1 MWMTSRR
8 FDIGRNFIVRAKH
21 DSDIITFLN
30 NVAKK
35 HGITTATFTV
45 IGALKS
51 AKLGFYCQD
60 KHEYLEILLS
70 TPQEIATCV
79 GNISTKEGEPFVH
92 AHAVLADKDGNVKG
106 GHLLEGKVFA
116 AEVHL
121 FELVGEKIVRANDA
135 VTGLSLW
142 DI

>member
-1 MWMTSRR
+1 MSRR
-8 FDIGRNFIVRAKH
+8 LDIGRNFIVRAKH

-35 HGITTATFTV
+35 HGITTATFTM
-45 IGALKS
+45 IGALKW
-51 AKLGFYCQD
+51 AKLGFYDQD
-60 KHEYLEILLS
+60 KHEYIENLLS

-79 GNISTKEGEPFVH
+79 GNISTKEGAPFVH
-92 AHAVLADKDGNVKG
+92 AHAVLADRNGNTKG
-106 GHLLEGKVFA
+106 GHLHEGKVFA
-116 AEVHL
+116 GEVHIV
-121 FELVGEKIVRANDA
+121 ELVGEKIMRANDA

>member
-1 MWMTSRR
+1 MSIGL
-8 FDIGRNFIVRAKH
+8 DVGRNFIVRAKH
-21 DSDIITFLN
+21 DSDIITFLTS
-30 NVAKK
+30 VAKK
-35 HGITTATFTV
+35 QRITTATFSV
-45 IGALKS
+45 IGALKW
-51 AKLGFYCQD
+51 AKLGFYDQD
-60 KHEYLEILLS
+60 KHEYLENFLS

-79 GNISTKEGEPFVH
+79 GNISTKEGKPFVH
-92 AHAVLADKDGNVKG
+92 AHAVLADKNGNAKG

-121 FELVGEKIVRANDA
+121 FELVGEKLVRENDA

>member
-1 MWMTSRR
+1 MIRR
-8 FDIGRNFIVRAKH
+8 LNVGRNFIVRAKH
-21 DSDIITFLN
+21 DSDIIALLN

-45 IGALKS
+45 IGALKK
-51 AKLGFYCQD
+51 AKLAFYDQD
-60 KHEYLEILLS
+60 KHEYLENLLS

-92 AHAVLADKDGNVKG
+92 AHAVLADRDGNAKG

-116 AEVHL
+116 AEIHL
-121 FELVGEKIVRANDA
+121 FELVGEKIVRTNDA

>member
-1 MWMTSRR
+1 MCSRKL
-8 FDIGRNFIVRAKH
+8 DIGRNFIVRAKH
-21 DSDIITFLN
+21 DSDIIIFLN

-51 AKLGFYCQD
+51 AKLGFYDQD
-60 KHEYLEILLS
+60 KHEYLENLLL

-92 AHAVLADKDGNVKG
+92 AHAVLADRNGNTKG

-116 AEVHL
+116 AEVYL
-121 FELVGEKIVRANDA
+121 FELIGEIIVRRNDA

>member
-1 MWMTSRR
+1 MSRKLEV
-8 FDIGRNFIVRAKH
+8 GRIFIVRAKH
-21 DSDIITFLN
+21 DSDIITYLN
-30 NVAKK
+30 NVSKK
-35 HGITTATFTV
+35 HGITTATFT
-45 IGALKS
+45 IMGALKW
-51 AKLGFYCQD
+51 AKLGFYDQV
-60 KHEYLEILLS
+60 KHEYLANLLS

-79 GNISTKEGEPFVH
+79 GNISMKEGEPFVH
-92 AHAVLADKDGNVKG
+92 AHAVLADRNGNAKG

-121 FELVGEKIVRANDA
+121 FELVGEKIVRRNDG

>member
-1 MWMTSRR
+1 
-8 FDIGRNFIVRAKH
+8 
-21 DSDIITFLN
+21 
-30 NVAKK
+30 
-35 HGITTATFTV
+35 
-45 IGALKS
+45 
-51 AKLGFYCQD
+51 
-60 KHEYLEILLS
+60 LLS

-79 GNISTKEGEPFVH
+79 GNISMKEGEPFVH
-92 AHAVLADKDGNVKG
+92 AHAVLADRNGNAKG

-121 FELVGEKIVRANDA
+121 FELVGEKIVRRNDG

>member
-1 MWMTSRR
+1 MSRKL
-8 FDIGRNFIVRAKH
+8 DIGKIFIMRAKH

-35 HGITTATFTV
+35 HGITTATFNI
-45 IGALKS
+45 IGALKW
-51 AKLGFYCQD
+51 AKLGFYDQV
-60 KHEYLEILLS
+60 KHEYLENLLS

-92 AHAVLADKDGNVKG
+92 THAVLADRNGNTRG
-106 GHLLEGKVFA
+106 GHLLQGKVFA

-121 FELVGEKIVRANDA
+121 FELVGEKIVRRNDG

>member
-1 MWMTSRR
+1 MSRR
-8 FDIGRNFIVRAKH
+8 LDIGRNFIVRAKL
-21 DSDIITFLN
+21 DSDIIAFLN
-30 NVAKK
+30 NAAKK

-45 IGALKS
+45 IGALKW
-51 AKLGFYCQD
+51 AKLGFYDQD
-60 KHEYLEILLS
+60 KHEYLENLLS
-70 TPQEIATCV
+70 TPQEIATCI

-92 AHAVLADKDGNVKG
+92 AHAVLADRNGNARG

-116 AEVHL
+116 AEIHL
-121 FELVGEKIVRANDA
+121 SELIGEEILRVNDD

>member
-1 MWMTSRR
+1 MSRKL
-8 FDIGRNFIVRAKH
+8 DIGRNFIVRAKH

-35 HGITTATFTV
+35 HGITTATFTM
-45 IGALKS
+45 IGALKW
-51 AKLGFYCQD
+51 AKLGFYDQV
-60 KHEYLEILLS
+60 KHEYLENLLS
-70 TPQEIATCV
+70 TPQEIVTCV
-79 GNISTKEGEPFVH
+79 GNISTKKGEPFVH
-92 AHAVLADKDGNVKG
+92 AHAVLADRNGNAKG

-121 FELVGEKIVRANDA
+121 FELVGEKIVRENDA

>member
-1 MWMTSRR
+1 MIRR
-8 FDIGRNFIVRAKH
+8 LNVGRNFIVRAKH
-21 DSDIITFLN
+21 DSDIIALLN
-30 NVAKK
+30 NVVKK

-45 IGALKS
+45 IGALKK
-51 AKLGFYCQD
+51 AKLAFYDQD

-79 GNISTKEGEPFVH
+79 GNIFTKEGEPFVH
-92 AHAVLADKDGNVKG
+92 AHAVLADMDGNAKG

-116 AEVHL
+116 AEIHL
-121 FELVGEKIVRANDA
+121 FELVGEKIVRTNDA